1 MSYSFWNVYRWEL
14 ELGGGGQLDYYS
26 HPKWVLCLLLSE
38 NILLAF
44 LLTSSTICPWTLQL
58 IAISISLSLFVLTT
72 LWVMRHLAS
81 SIVYCLACSDVS
93 LRDVCVCVFL
103 AKWNWEFFEG
113 GDKYVSCFILYWM
126 MEIRNGG
133 TEWKLYWSW
142 SQIIWIN
149 FSRAIWPWTRH
160 WNFGLLLSH
169 LENENISTY
178 AIVMKSKWVNMC
190 ANTSTWQTHKNCINV
205 KNVFVFTLKIM

>member
-93 LRDVCVCVFL
+93 LRDVCVCVPCQMKLGILWGQGQICFMFHLILNDGNKKWRHRMKAILKLESDYLDQFL
-103 AKWNWEFFEG
+103 
-113 GDKYVSCFILYWM
+113 
-126 MEIRNGG
+126 
-133 TEWKLYWSW
+133 T
-142 SQIIWIN
+142 
-149 FSRAIWPWTRH
+149 
-160 WNFGLLLSH
+160 SH
-169 LENENISTY
+169 MTLN
-178 AIVMKSKWVNMC
+178 K
-190 ANTSTWQTHKNCINV
+190 
-205 KNVFVFTLKIM
+205 TLKLWAFAVSSRKWGY